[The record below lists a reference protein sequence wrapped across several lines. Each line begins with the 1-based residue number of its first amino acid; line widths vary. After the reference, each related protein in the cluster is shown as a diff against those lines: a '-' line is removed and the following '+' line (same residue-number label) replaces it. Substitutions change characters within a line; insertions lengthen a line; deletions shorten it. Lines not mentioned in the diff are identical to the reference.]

1 MKQAKLS
8 APQVAQINVRIER
21 SLKEEGDAALA
32 EAGLSPTQVV
42 RDLWSKLAQ
51 RGTAIDQVVEALGT
65 GGYTSDERAAIQA
78 KLAVLD
84 RVARR
89 RDELAARLSLSAAD
103 APIYADG
110 YDWRDRVQQERERK
124 WDRRGIS

>member
-8 APQVAQINVRIER
+8 TPQIAQINVRIER

-51 RGTAIDQVVEALGT
+51 RVTAIDQVVEALGT

-89 RDELAARLSLSAAD
+89 RDELAAHLSLSAAD

-124 WDRRGIS
+124 WDRRSIS

>member
-8 APQVAQINVRIER
+8 TPQIAQINVRIER

-89 RDELAARLSLSAAD
+89 RDELAAHLSLSAAD

-124 WDRRGIS
+124 WDRRSIS